1 MGSSLVYHAGALG
14 DFLTTLP
21 AMGVWRRLHEKDTIM
36 LLGRTNLAELAPEG
50 LFDEVWDARSS
61 RFAPLFSGPVERA
74 TSLGVRLAAFQSALL
89 FSSAPSGLPASL
101 RGLGVGEI
109 LRQDPFPAD
118 RIPAVDYHLSLFRGL
133 TLTAEDRVPRVRRGG
148 GRIEVPANTAALH
161 PGSGDRR
168 KNWPLAKFV
177 ALAEKL
183 RQAGLTVR
191 WVLGPAEEDAA
202 LPPGERTWRSAD
214 LRDLAAALS
223 VCRLY
228 VGNDSGVSH
237 LAAACGCLTVAL
249 FGATDAVVWAPRG
262 PCVRVVASPGG
273 MLEALS
279 VETVFSECWSSLRQ

>member
-21 AMGVWRRLHEKDTIM
+21 AMGVWRRLHERDTLV
-36 LLGRTNLAELAPEG
+36 LLGRTDLAELASEG

-61 RFAPLFSGPVERA
+61 RFAPLFSGPVDRA
-74 TSLGVRLAAFQSALL
+74 TSLGARLAAFQSALL
-89 FSSAPSGLPASL
+89 FSYALSALPASL

-118 RIPAVDYHLSLFRGL
+118 RTPVVDYHLSLFCNL
-133 TLTAEDRVPRVRRGG
+133 TLTAEDRVPRIRRGA
-148 GRIEVPANTAALH
+148 GRIEVPPNTAALH

-168 KNWPLAKFV
+168 KNWPLEKFH

-183 RQAGLTVR
+183 RKAGLTVQ

-202 LPPGERTWRSAD
+202 LPPGERTWRNAD
-214 LRDLAAALS
+214 LSDLAAALS
-223 VCRLY
+223 ACRLF

-237 LAAACGCLTVAL
+237 LAAACGCPTVAL
-249 FGATDAVVWAPRG
+249 FGATDAGVWAPRG
-262 PCVRVVASPGG
+262 PFVRVVASPGG

-279 VETVFSECWSSLRQ
+279 VETVFSESWSSLRQ